1 MAFFWVKY
9 EWQKVAPILTHMTPI
24 ERGYYMVLMNHQLE
38 FGPPTME
45 MFECMFSC
53 EYPTLSLPF
62 REACPTL
69 SGFVTI
75 PWIASE
81 IERKSTMSKVLSDAG
96 GKGGRPRGSKAKKP
110 RLKVGK
116 ASVKPRPSDID
127 IELKQEKEDV
137 VAVATSKS
145 RPRLPFHLAKELRV
159 AAFIEACKEIVAE
172 NPLRLDED
180 ERKGFFNYWTE
191 GNEGG
196 KMRFEMEKVFEHGL
210 RMDRWMKTNA
220 KDKR

>member
-81 IERKSTMSKVLSDAG
+81 IERKSTMSKVLSEAG
-96 GKGGRPRGSKAKKP
+96 GKGGRPSGSKAKKP

-127 IELKQEKEDV
+127 IELKQEKEDIV
-137 VAVATSKS
+137 SATASQK
-145 RPRLPFHLAKELRV
+145 PKPLPLAKEERLAV
-159 AAFIEACKEIVAE
+159 FIAECKKVVEKE
-172 NPLRLDED
+172 PSRLDED
-180 ERKGFFNYWTE
+180 ERRKFFNYWTE
-191 GNEGG
+191 ESKSG
-196 KMRFEMEKVFEHGL
+196 KMRFEDEKFFSYGR
-210 RMDRWMKTNA
+210 RMDTWMDNKMERA
-220 KDKR
+220 K